1 MTGYKAI
8 IKNMVEAEVTRF
20 VEKKSGK
27 FIEVKSVEL
36 STNSGF
42 DTPTF
47 DVEIVVG
54 LADIIKRDFL
64 IHGYVS
70 EYGSVVVTSIMFDR
84 MIKKANEEDFKKV
97 SEFLVRDEIVDF
109 KFDR

>member
-8 IKNMVEAEVTRF
+8 IKNMVEAEVTRL

-27 FIEVKSVEL
+27 LVEVNSVEL
-36 STNSGF
+36 FTNSGF

-47 DVEIVVG
+47 DAEIVVG

-64 IHGYVS
+64 IHGYIS
-70 EYGSVVVTSIMFDR
+70 EYGSVVVTSLSFDR
-84 MIKKANEEDFKKV
+84 WIKKADKEDFKKV
-97 SEFLVRDEIVDF
+97 SEFLVHDEIVDF